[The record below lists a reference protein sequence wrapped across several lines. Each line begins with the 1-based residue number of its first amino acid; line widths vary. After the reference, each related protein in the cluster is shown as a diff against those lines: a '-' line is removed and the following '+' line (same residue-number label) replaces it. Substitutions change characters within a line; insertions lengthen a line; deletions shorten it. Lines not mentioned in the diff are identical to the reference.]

1 MTAATHCV
9 CAAAYA
15 QSALCYTTACNLLFA
30 VYERRFRTEAHG
42 DVVGRF
48 NERFMLSLAD
58 CGGCLICDDELNILP
73 LSSRAKS
80 IVALPPVDE
89 GAASPEQAELTA
101 LKASLE
107 GTPPIGKQH
116 CYCIPN
122 KQHTLSSTMSVV
134 CVCDIVSIV
143 CVWHYQ

>member
-1 MTAATHCV
+1 VCTMLTAQPLQPIRVHITGCCV
-9 CAAAYA
+9 RAR
-15 QSALCYTTACNLLFA
+15 
-30 VYERRFRTEAHG
+30 RRFRTEAHG

-89 GAASPEQAELTA
+89 DSASPEQAELTA

-107 GTPPIGKQH
+107 GTPPIGMQQT
-116 CYCIPN
+116 I
-122 KQHTLSSTMSVV
+122 TT
-134 CVCDIVSIV
+134 
-143 CVWHYQ
+143 